1 MADELGGKEKRFV
14 RICREPS
21 YSMSGPMGTAI
32 LSRVPSFRVQ
42 RHDEEKSVFCAIS
55 RLARHLE
62 SCGMSEPAIQDAIAK
77 AVLLEEEGDFIEV
90 ELL

>member
-1 MADELGGKEKRFV
+1 M

-21 YSMSGPMGTAI
+21 YGMSGPMGTAI

-42 RHDEEKSVFCAIS
+42 RDDEEKSVFCAIS

-62 SCGMSEPAIQDAIAK
+62 ACGMSETAIQSAIQR
-77 AVLLEEEGDFIEV
+77 AVLLEEAGDFIDVEV
-90 ELL
+90 E

>member
-1 MADELGGKEKRFV
+1 MDDDRGGTQRRFV

-21 YSMSGPMGTAI
+21 YGMSGPMGTAI

-55 RLARHLE
+55 RLARHLAA
-62 SCGMSEPAIQDAIAK
+62 CGMSEPAIQGAIAK
-77 AVLLEEEGDFIEV
+77 AVLLEEPGDSIEV
-90 ELL
+90 ELE

>member
-1 MADELGGKEKRFV
+1 MDEEQDKKEKRFI

-21 YSMSGPMGTAI
+21 YGMSGPMGTAI

-42 RHDEEKSVFCAIS
+42 RDDEEKAVFCAIS
-55 RLARHLE
+55 RLARHLAA
-62 SCGMSEPAIQDAIAK
+62 CGMSEPAIQDAIAK
-77 AVLLEEEGDFIEV
+77 AVLLEEPGDFIEL